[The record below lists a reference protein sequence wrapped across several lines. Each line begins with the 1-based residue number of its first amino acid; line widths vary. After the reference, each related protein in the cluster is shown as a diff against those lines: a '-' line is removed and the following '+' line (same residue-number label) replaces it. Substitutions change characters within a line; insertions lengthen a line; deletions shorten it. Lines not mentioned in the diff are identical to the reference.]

1 MSNRLL
7 AAVLFAVAGA
17 PGWLAVADSLGGLSV
32 SYLVG
37 YTLAGVIASGIAGA
51 LSAPVLAS
59 EAVRGAPL
67 RKGAVLGVFVSVL
80 GVFVSVLGVAL
91 GSAVVA
97 VAAAGLSLDLAAA
110 FAVSLGSILFA
121 LFPWLGLG
129 AAAGALFYALR
140 RSPVLGAG

>member
-80 GVFVSVLGVAL
+80 GVAL

-97 VAAAGLSLDLAAA
+97 VAAAGLSLDLAVA
-110 FAVSLGSILFA
+110 FAVSLGSVLFA